1 MQIPMY
7 LPPKLYPICRQFVC
21 DDHQP
26 LVGSPLREKIQET
39 ISSDGILT
47 PGRGHSASASDLK
60 TPTATHIVESTRILA
75 SLNVHSSRCLTFD
88 SLSDKEDGTVLSVA
102 DMSISAI
109 HPAMQHE
116 AEATQN
122 PADGRDE
129 NSRLFGTTMQ
139 MFAPASRRVN
149 LSEMHMQNEQEE
161 GSVSMELTGMID
173 ATANVASELF
183 AINQDT
189 MAIFEHKSQNV
200 KQMHPAD
207 RTADGRLQLDS
218 TGAIFSKGPR
228 MQQQTPASPANED
241 SRIFGT
247 TMQMFAPFLRKVDQN
262 EVQEEGSAT
271 MELTGM
277 ANATAAAD
285 LSVINQETMAIFSNK
300 SLVAKSV
307 STVERRI
314 DRKSHLE
321 SPGTVPKKHSKL
333 QPSTP
338 IISPARAAEQSQ
350 QTLSTLSNM
359 ESPKSAPRNS
369 RLQPSTPTSA
379 RAESSRIF
387 GNTMQMFSSVSRR
400 ANSSRMQTESAQN
413 ESAMEVTGVIDS
425 RDSPSLVPLPA
436 FASSEMSIS
445 TQNTMAVFSEKS
457 PSPVPVVPVVERVSS
472 SSSRKSH
479 MDSPRAVPK
488 KLSKLQPS
496 TPISPAR
503 AAEQSQ
509 QTLSNIESPG
519 TVPRK
524 HSKLQPQTP
533 VSVRKEPT
541 PRKEL
546 EKGDVGLAQTQAA
559 VKKSGLEMKQRQV
572 VEEQQKKE
580 EPQQI
585 PLADAIRARIQYFN
599 NLADCLESRYAEKV
613 ELLEELRKLRIA
625 KERLCMDV
633 KNVMGQAD

>member
-1 MQIPMY
+1 MADAEDLQKQQRKRRSSILKVRQPLDLDAPHPSSTTANGPS
-7 LPPKLYPICRQFVC
+7 LPSRRVSFHNLKHVQQFVC

-161 GSVSMELTGMID
+161 GSVSMELTGMVD
-173 ATANVASELF
+173 ATINAASELF

-207 RTADGRLQLDS
+207 RTVDGRSQLDS
-218 TGAIFSKGPR
+218 TGAIFSKGSR
-228 MQQQTPASPANED
+228 MQQQIPASPANED

-300 SLVAKSV
+300 SLVSKPV
-307 STVERRI
+307 STAERRI

-333 QPSTP
+333 QPP
-338 IISPARAAEQSQ
+338 IPVSPARAAEQSQ

-387 GNTMQMFSSVSRR
+387 GNTMQMFSPVSRR
-400 ANSSRMQTESAQN
+400 ANSSGVQTERAQN

-425 RDSPSLVPLPA
+425 RDSPSPVPLPA

-445 TQNTMAVFSEKS
+445 TQNTMAVFSTKS

-472 SSSRKSH
+472 SRKSHMDSPRAVPKKHSKLQPQTPVSVRNEPSILRKETEKTATAADLSVLNQKTMAIFATKSPSPVPIVPVVERVSSSSRKSH

-488 KLSKLQPS
+488 
-496 TPISPAR
+496 
-503 AAEQSQ
+503 
-509 QTLSNIESPG
+509 
-519 TVPRK
+519 K

-541 PRKEL
+541 PR
-546 EKGDVGLAQTQAA
+546 
-559 VKKSGLEMKQRQV
+559 
-572 VEEQQKKE
+572 
-580 EPQQI
+580 
-585 PLADAIRARIQYFN
+585 Y
-599 NLADCLESRYAEKV
+599 
-613 ELLEELRKLRIA
+613 
-625 KERLCMDV
+625 
-633 KNVMGQAD
+633 